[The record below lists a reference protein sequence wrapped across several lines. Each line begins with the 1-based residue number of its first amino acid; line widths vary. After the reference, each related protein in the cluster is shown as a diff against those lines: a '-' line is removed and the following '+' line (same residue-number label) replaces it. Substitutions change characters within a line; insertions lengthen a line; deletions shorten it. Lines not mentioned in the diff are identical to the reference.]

1 MMPTLVFIPGLM
13 LTPRLYDPQVAAFR
27 ERFPIV
33 FGDTLNRGNITA
45 MAEAA
50 LAATEDEIIPV
61 GLSMGGY
68 VALEMA
74 RLAPQRLKGL
84 IIMDSNAATD
94 SPDRK
99 AERQRLI
106 EMSGLGKFRGV
117 TKTLLAQFIA
127 HANLND
133 ETITMPIMA
142 MAEEVGRDNFILQQQ
157 AIMSRRDQFD
167 TLRQLDIP
175 GLFIVGSEDIA
186 FLEPVRDMAAAMK
199 NSTYVEIADAGHL
212 PTLEEPEA
220 VIDAMEGFLGKH
232 YPLG

>member
-1 MMPTLVFIPGLM
+1 MPTLVFIPGLM

-27 ERFPIV
+27 DRFPIA
-33 FGDTLNRGNITA
+33 FGETLNMDSITA

-50 LAATEDEIIPV
+50 LATTEDAIIPV

-74 RLAPQRLKGL
+74 RLAPERLRGL
-84 IIMDSNAATD
+84 IVMDSNAATD
-94 SPDRK
+94 STDRK

-106 EMSGLGKFRGV
+106 DMSSLGKFRGV

-127 HANLND
+127 HANLDD
-133 ETITMPIMA
+133 ETITMPIMT
-142 MAEEVGRDNFILQQQ
+142 MAEQVGRENFILQQQ

-167 TLRQLDIP
+167 TLRRLDIP

-232 YPLG
+232 YS

>member
-33 FGDTLNRGNITA
+33 FGDTLNQGNITA

>member
-1 MMPTLVFIPGLM
+1 MPTLVFIPGLM
-13 LTPRLYDPQVAAFR
+13 LTPRLYDPQVVAFR
-27 ERFPIV
+27 DRFPIV

-142 MAEEVGRDNFILQQQ
+142 MAEQVGRENFILQQQ

>member
-1 MMPTLVFIPGLM
+1 MPTLVFIPGLM

-27 ERFPIV
+27 DRFPIA
-33 FGDTLNRGNITA
+33 FGDTLNKGNITA

-50 LAATEDEIIPV
+50 LAATDDEIIPV

-106 EMSGLGKFRGV
+106 DMSGLGKFRGV

-212 PTLEEPEA
+212 PTLEEPDA

>member
-1 MMPTLVFIPGLM
+1 MPTLVFIPGLM

-33 FGDTLNRGNITA
+33 FGDTLNQGNITA

-220 VIDAMEGFLGKH
+220 VIDAMEGFLGNTI
-232 YPLG
+232 L

>member
-1 MMPTLVFIPGLM
+1 MPTLVFIPGLM

-27 ERFPIV
+27 DRFPIA
-33 FGDTLNRGNITA
+33 FGDTLNKGNITA

-50 LAATEDEIIPV
+50 MAATEDEIIPV

-106 EMSGLGKFRGV
+106 DMSGLGKFRGV

-142 MAEEVGRDNFILQQQ
+142 MVEEVGRDNFILQQQ

-212 PTLEEPEA
+212 PTLEEPDA

>member
-1 MMPTLVFIPGLM
+1 MPTLVFIPGLM

-27 ERFPIV
+27 DRFPIV

-142 MAEEVGRDNFILQQQ
+142 MAEQVGRENFILQQQ

>member
-1 MMPTLVFIPGLM
+1 MPTLVFIPGLM

-74 RLAPQRLKGL
+74 RLAPERLKGL

-220 VIDAMEGFLGKH
+220 VIEAMEGFLGKH
-232 YPLG
+232 YP

>member
-1 MMPTLVFIPGLM
+1 MPTLVFIPGLM

-27 ERFPIV
+27 DRFPIA
-33 FGDTLNRGNITA
+33 FGETLNMDSITA

-50 LAATEDEIIPV
+50 LATTEDAIIPV

-74 RLAPQRLKGL
+74 RLAPERLRGL
-84 IIMDSNAATD
+84 IVMDSNAATD
-94 SPDRK
+94 STDRK

-106 EMSGLGKFRGV
+106 DMSSLGKFRGV

-127 HANLND
+127 HANLDD
-133 ETITMPIMA
+133 ETITMPIMT
-142 MAEEVGRDNFILQQQ
+142 MAEQVGRENFILQQQ

-186 FLEPVRDMAAAMK
+186 FLEPVRDMSAAMK
-199 NSTYVEIADAGHL
+199 NSTYVEIADADHL

>member
-1 MMPTLVFIPGLM
+1 MPTLVFIPGLM

-27 ERFPIV
+27 DRFPIA
-33 FGDTLNRGNITA
+33 FGETLNMDSITA

-50 LAATEDEIIPV
+50 LATTEDAIIPV

-74 RLAPQRLKGL
+74 RLAPERLRGL
-84 IIMDSNAATD
+84 IVMDSNAATD
-94 SPDRK
+94 STDRK

-106 EMSGLGKFRGV
+106 DMSSLGKFRGV

-127 HANLND
+127 HANLDD
-133 ETITMPIMA
+133 ETITMPIMT
-142 MAEEVGRDNFILQQQ
+142 MAEQVGRENFILQQQ
-157 AIMSRRDQFD
+157 AIMSRRDQFN

>member
-1 MMPTLVFIPGLM
+1 MPTLVFIPGLM

-27 ERFPIV
+27 DRFPIA
-33 FGDTLNRGNITA
+33 FGETLNMDSITA

-50 LAATEDEIIPV
+50 LATTEDAIIPV

-74 RLAPQRLKGL
+74 RLAPERLRGL
-84 IIMDSNAATD
+84 IVMDSNAATD
-94 SPDRK
+94 STDRK

-106 EMSGLGKFRGV
+106 DMSSLGKFRGV

-127 HANLND
+127 HANLDD
-133 ETITMPIMA
+133 ETITMPIMT
-142 MAEEVGRDNFILQQQ
+142 MAEQVGRENFILQQQ
-157 AIMSRRDQFD
+157 AIMSRRNQFD
-167 TLRQLDIP
+167 TLRRLDIP

>member
-1 MMPTLVFIPGLM
+1 MPTLVFIPGLM

-27 ERFPIV
+27 DRFPIA
-33 FGDTLNRGNITA
+33 FGETLNMDSITA

-50 LAATEDEIIPV
+50 LATTEDAIIPV

-74 RLAPQRLKGL
+74 RLAPERLRGL
-84 IIMDSNAATD
+84 IVMDSNAATD
-94 SPDRK
+94 STDRK

-106 EMSGLGKFRGV
+106 DMSSLGKFRGV

-127 HANLND
+127 HANLDD
-133 ETITMPIMA
+133 ETITMPIMT
-142 MAEEVGRDNFILQQQ
+142 MAEQVGRENFILQQQ

-167 TLRQLDIP
+167 TLRRLDIP

>member
-1 MMPTLVFIPGLM
+1 MPTLVFIPGLM

-33 FGDTLNRGNITA
+33 FGDTLNQGNITA

-74 RLAPQRLKGL
+74 RLAPERLKGL

-133 ETITMPIMA
+133 ETITTPIMA

-232 YPLG
+232 YPLV

>member
-1 MMPTLVFIPGLM
+1 M

-27 ERFPIV
+27 DRFPIA
-33 FGDTLNRGNITA
+33 FGDTLNKGNITA

-106 EMSGLGKFRGV
+106 DMSGLGKFRGV

-167 TLRQLDIP
+167 TLEAARYPRAVYRRQ
-175 GLFIVGSEDIA
+175 
-186 FLEPVRDMAAAMK
+186 
-199 NSTYVEIADAGHL
+199 
-212 PTLEEPEA
+212 
-220 VIDAMEGFLGKH
+220 
-232 YPLG
+232 

>member
-1 MMPTLVFIPGLM
+1 MPTLVFIPGLM

-27 ERFPIV
+27 DRFPIA
-33 FGDTLNRGNITA
+33 FGDTLNKGNITA

-50 LAATEDEIIPV
+50 MAATEDEIIPV

-106 EMSGLGKFRGV
+106 DMSGLGKFRGV

-212 PTLEEPEA
+212 PTLEEPDA

>member
-1 MMPTLVFIPGLM
+1 MPTLVFIPGLM

-27 ERFPIV
+27 DRFLIA
-33 FGDTLNRGNITA
+33 FGDTLNKGNITA

-106 EMSGLGKFRGV
+106 DMSGLGKFRGV
-117 TKTLLAQFIA
+117 TKSLLAQFIA

-212 PTLEEPEA
+212 PTLEEPDA

>member
-1 MMPTLVFIPGLM
+1 MPTLVFIPGLM

-27 ERFPIV
+27 DRFPIV

-142 MAEEVGRDNFILQQQ
+142 MAEQVGRENFILQQQ

-232 YPLG
+232 YPLR

>member
-1 MMPTLVFIPGLM
+1 MPTLVFIPGLM

-27 ERFPIV
+27 DRFPIA
-33 FGDTLNRGNITA
+33 FGDTLNKGNITA

-106 EMSGLGKFRGV
+106 DMSGLGKFRGV
-117 TKTLLAQFIA
+117 TKSLLAQFIA

-212 PTLEEPEA
+212 PTLEEPDA

>member
-1 MMPTLVFIPGLM
+1 MPTLVFIPGLM

-27 ERFPIV
+27 DRFPIA
-33 FGDTLNRGNITA
+33 FGDTLNKGNITA

-106 EMSGLGKFRGV
+106 DMSGLGKFRGV

-212 PTLEEPEA
+212 PTLEEPDA

-232 YPLG
+232 YSLG

>member
-1 MMPTLVFIPGLM
+1 MPTLVFIPGLM

-27 ERFPIV
+27 DRFPIA
-33 FGDTLNRGNITA
+33 FGETLNMDSITA

-50 LAATEDEIIPV
+50 LATTEDAIIPV

-74 RLAPQRLKGL
+74 RLAPERLRGL
-84 IIMDSNAATD
+84 IVMDSNAATD
-94 SPDRK
+94 STDRK

-106 EMSGLGKFRGV
+106 DMSSLGKFRGV

-127 HANLND
+127 HANLDD
-133 ETITMPIMA
+133 ETITMPIMT
-142 MAEEVGRDNFILQQQ
+142 MAEQVGRENFILQQQ

>member
-1 MMPTLVFIPGLM
+1 MPTLVFIPGLM

-27 ERFPIV
+27 DRFPIA
-33 FGDTLNRGNITA
+33 FGDTLNKGNITA

-106 EMSGLGKFRGV
+106 DMSGLGKFRGV

-212 PTLEEPEA
+212 PTLEEPDA

>member
-1 MMPTLVFIPGLM
+1 MPTLVFIPGLM

-27 ERFPIV
+27 DRFPIA
-33 FGDTLNRGNITA
+33 FGDTLNKGNITA

-50 LAATEDEIIPV
+50 LAATKDEIIPV

-106 EMSGLGKFRGV
+106 DMSGLGKFRGV

-212 PTLEEPEA
+212 PTLEEPDA

>member
-27 ERFPIV
+27 DRFPIA
-33 FGDTLNRGNITA
+33 FGDTLNKGNITA

-50 LAATEDEIIPV
+50 LAATDDEIIPV

-106 EMSGLGKFRGV
+106 DMSGLGKFRGV

-212 PTLEEPEA
+212 PTLEEPDA

>member
-1 MMPTLVFIPGLM
+1 M
-13 LTPRLYDPQVAAFR
+13 
-27 ERFPIV
+27 
-33 FGDTLNRGNITA
+33 
-45 MAEAA
+45 
-50 LAATEDEIIPV
+50 
-61 GLSMGGY
+61 
-68 VALEMA
+68 
-74 RLAPQRLKGL
+74 
-84 IIMDSNAATD
+84 
-94 SPDRK
+94 
-99 AERQRLI
+99 
-106 EMSGLGKFRGV
+106 
-117 TKTLLAQFIA
+117 
-127 HANLND
+127 
-133 ETITMPIMA
+133 
-142 MAEEVGRDNFILQQQ
+142 LQQQ

>member
-1 MMPTLVFIPGLM
+1 MPTLVFIPGLM

-27 ERFPIV
+27 DRFLIA
-33 FGDTLNRGNITA
+33 FGDTLNKGNITA

-50 LAATEDEIIPV
+50 LAATKDEIIPV

-106 EMSGLGKFRGV
+106 DMSGLGKFRGV

-212 PTLEEPEA
+212 PTLEEPDA

>member
-1 MMPTLVFIPGLM
+1 MPTLVFIPGLM

-27 ERFPIV
+27 DRFPIA
-33 FGDTLNRGNITA
+33 FGDTLNKGNITA

-106 EMSGLGKFRGV
+106 DMSGLGKFRGV

-212 PTLEEPEA
+212 PTLEEPDA
-220 VIDAMEGFLGKH
+220 VIDAIEGFLGKH

>member
-1 MMPTLVFIPGLM
+1 M

-27 ERFPIV
+27 DRFPIA
-33 FGDTLNRGNITA
+33 FGDTLNKGNITA

-50 LAATEDEIIPV
+50 LAATDDEIIPV

-106 EMSGLGKFRGV
+106 DMSGLGKFRGV

-220 VIDAMEGFLGKH
+220 VIEAMEGFLGKH
-232 YPLG
+232 YP

>member
-1 MMPTLVFIPGLM
+1 MPTLVFISGLM

-27 ERFPIV
+27 DRFPIA
-33 FGDTLNRGNITA
+33 FGETLNMDSITA

-50 LAATEDEIIPV
+50 LATTEDAIIPV
-61 GLSMGGY
+61 GLSLGGY

-74 RLAPQRLKGL
+74 RLAPERLRGL
-84 IIMDSNAATD
+84 IVMDSNAATD
-94 SPDRK
+94 STDRK

-106 EMSGLGKFRGV
+106 DMSSLGKFRGV

-127 HANLND
+127 HANLDD
-133 ETITMPIMA
+133 ETITMPIMT
-142 MAEEVGRDNFILQQQ
+142 MAEQVGRENFILQQQ

>member
-1 MMPTLVFIPGLM
+1 MPTLVFIPGLM

-27 ERFPIV
+27 DRFPIA
-33 FGDTLNRGNITA
+33 FGDTLNKGNITA

-50 LAATEDEIIPV
+50 LAATDDEIIPV

-74 RLAPQRLKGL
+74 RLAPQRLKGM

-106 EMSGLGKFRGV
+106 DMSGLGKFRGV

-212 PTLEEPEA
+212 PTLEEPDA
-220 VIDAMEGFLGKH
+220 VIDAIEGFLGKH